1 MATKFDDITLF
12 GTKSLADLFKQIHK
26 NNKDTDTQINELIE
40 VIKPMITNA
49 GSVVMIM
56 PTVKDL
62 IDVNVRNNDQLI
74 KMAGI
79 AQRAAS
85 VNIANSDSSFLP
97 DLDEIQH
104 LLDEQNIIKEES
116 NKLLIETNNI
126 QKQIG

>member
-40 VIKPMITNA
+40 AIKPMITNA